1 MEFGD
6 RLVGMGLQFGPK
18 VLTAVVILVAGWVS
32 GGWVARSSRRML
44 ERFHLEPPV
53 RALLEKTIR
62 VLVLGLFAILAL
74 QNLGIE
80 LLPLVAG
87 LGIAGAGIALALQ
100 GVLGNVVAGLTILF
114 TRPFRVG
121 DYVSIVKEEG
131 EVLDIKLF
139 STTLGHTDRSQVVI
153 PNRKIVGEIL
163 HNYGRIRQ
171 VSIEVVVAYH
181 ADLDGTLA
189 ATERAVLAH
198 SKVLRDPAPSIGVA
212 KLAEGGV
219 IIAVKPWTA
228 VQDFG
233 AVTSDLNRAIVAL
246 LRERD
251 VAMPV
256 ALREI
261 RMLPA
266 APALEA
272 PAGLRASA

>member
-1 MEFGD
+1 MD
-6 RLVGMGLQFGPK
+6 WTDQLVDMGFKFGPK
-18 VLTAVVILVAGWVS
+18 LFAAAVILVAGWAA
-32 GGWVARSSRRML
+32 GGWVARASRRVL
-44 ERFHLEPPV
+44 GRFHLEPPV
-53 RALLEKTIR
+53 RSLMERGIHL
-62 VLVLGLFAILAL
+62 LVLGLFAVIAL

-80 LLPLVAG
+80 LLPLIAG
-87 LGIAGAGIALALQ
+87 LGIAGAGVALALQ

-121 DYVSIVKEEG
+121 DYISIVKEEG

-139 STTLGHTDRSQVVI
+139 ATTLGHADRSHVVI

-171 VSIEVVVAYH
+171 VGIEVVVAYH

-189 ATERAVLAH
+189 ALDKLVLENG
-198 SKVLRDPAPSIGVA
+198 KVLRDPKPNIGVG
-212 KLAEGGV
+212 KLTDAGV
-219 IIAVKPWTA
+219 ALSVRPWTA
-228 VQDFG
+228 VQDHG
-233 AVTSDLNRAIVAL
+233 DVTSDLNRAIVAL
-246 LRERD
+246 LGARN

-266 APALEA
+266 ASGA
-272 PAGLRASA
+272 

>member
-1 MEFGD
+1 MD
-6 RLVGMGLQFGPK
+6 WTDQLVDMGFKFGPK
-18 VLTAVVILVAGWVS
+18 VLAALVILAAGWAA
-32 GGWVARSSRRML
+32 GGWTARGSRRML
-44 ERFHLEPPV
+44 ERLRLEPPV
-53 RALLEKTIR
+53 RSLLEKTIR

-80 LLPLVAG
+80 LLPLIAG

-139 STTLGHTDRSQVVI
+139 ATTLGHADRSQVVI

-163 HNYGRIRQ
+163 HNYGRVRQ
-171 VSIEVVVAYH
+171 VGIELVVAYH
-181 ADLDGTLA
+181 ADLDATLA
-189 ATERAVLAH
+189 ALQKTVMDNPM
-198 SKVLRDPAPSIGVA
+198 VLRDPAPNIGVA
-212 KLAEGGV
+212 KLSETGV
-219 IIAVKPWTA
+219 TLAVKPWTA
-228 VQDFG
+228 VQNHG

-246 LRERD
+246 LSQRN

-261 RMLPA
+261 RVLPSA
-266 APALEA
+266 MEA
-272 PAGLRASA
+272 PAGLRATG

>member
-1 MEFGD
+1 MD
-6 RLVGMGLQFGPK
+6 WTDQLIDMGFKFGPK
-18 VLTAVVILVAGWVS
+18 VLAALVILAAGWAC
-32 GGWVARSSRRML
+32 GGWAARGSRRMM
-44 ERFHLEPPV
+44 ERLHLEPPV
-53 RALLEKTIR
+53 RALLQSGIR
-62 VLVLGLFAILAL
+62 MGVLGLFAILAL

-121 DYVSIVKEEG
+121 EYISIAKEEG
-131 EVLDIKLF
+131 EVVDIKLF
-139 STTLGHTDRSQVVI
+139 STTLGHSDRSQVVI

-171 VSIEVVVAYH
+171 VSIELVVAYH
-181 ADLDGTLA
+181 ADLNATLA
-189 ATERAVLAH
+189 ALERLVLDNP
-198 SKVLRDPAPSIGVA
+198 KVLRDPAPGIGVA
-212 KLAEGGV
+212 KLTESGV
-219 IIAVKPWTA
+219 MLAIKPWTA
-228 VQDFG
+228 LQDYG
-233 AVTSDLNRAIVAL
+233 ATTSELNRAIVAL
-246 LRERD
+246 LSARKI
-251 VAMPV
+251 AMPV

-266 APALEA
+266 SGAMEA